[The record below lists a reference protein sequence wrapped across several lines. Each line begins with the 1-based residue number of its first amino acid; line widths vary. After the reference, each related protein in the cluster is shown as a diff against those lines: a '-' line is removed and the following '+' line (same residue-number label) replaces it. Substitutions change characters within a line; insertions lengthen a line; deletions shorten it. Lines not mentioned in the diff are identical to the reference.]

1 MENSDTNTSAVTTH
15 SGNTPRRE
23 DTQDPFNINREQ
35 PLTQTQHPTDEPID
49 TQLQSML
56 EETQYSQEEKADVNN
71 ISVTLGKNIPTI
83 ILYGPPASGKTMALL
98 RMIRYL
104 SNQNYRIEPDR
115 NFRPGHD
122 EHYKRMCDGLS
133 TLSRSSYAPGG
144 TDTVGFMLAQVIKEQ
159 PICQFLEAPGEH
171 FFNEKVGKGSTDYP
185 TYINEIISSE
195 QNPRIW
201 CFFVERDWGK
211 DQEMREAYAAKIR
224 ALYNTAIC
232 HRGRPA
238 DKVIF
243 LFNKADKYT
252 QYYKDGY
259 PILRSFYNEIQRYYP
274 GIFNE
279 YIRTGIAALLFGKYN
294 FRAVAFSAGTFN
306 GTNDNRTKWQPSEN
320 WYCEQFWKAILS
332 CL

>member
-1 MENSDTNTSAVTTH
+1 MKNSNQNTGAVTTH
-15 SGNTPRRE
+15 SDNTPRRE
-23 DTQDPFNINREQ
+23 DIQDPFNTNREQ
-35 PLTQTQHPTDEPID
+35 PLNQAQPATEEPIY
-49 TQLQSML
+49 TQSQSL
-56 EETQYSQEEKADVNN
+56 FEETQYSQEEKADVNN
-71 ISVTLGKNIPTI
+71 ISVTLGENIPTV
-83 ILYGPPASGKTMALL
+83 ILYGPQASGKTMALL

-104 SNQNYRIEPDR
+104 RERNYTIEPDR
-115 NFRPGHD
+115 NFRPAHD
-122 EHYKRMCDGLS
+122 EHYKRICDGLF

-159 PICQFLEAPGEH
+159 PICQILEAPGEH
-171 FFNEKVGKGSTDYP
+171 FFDEKVGNGSTDYP
-185 TYINEIISSE
+185 TYINEIIQRE

-201 CFFVERDWGK
+201 VFFVERDWGK
-211 DQEMREAYAAKIR
+211 DQEMRDAYAEKIR
-224 ALYNTAIC
+224 SLYNTAVC
-232 HRGRPA
+232 HRGRPS

-252 QYYKDGY
+252 QYYKNGY
-259 PILRSFYNEIQRYYP
+259 PILDSFYKEIHRYYP

-294 FRAVAFSAGTFN
+294 FRAVAFSAGKFT